1 MLDIIVIVFSAS
13 DTNIAPH
20 TSSHLEELLSHKI
33 SKHPWN
39 KLYETLQ
46 VPRIACEHQIVD
58 SYFSK
63 LKRMYR
69 AQWYGSSFRECLSVL
84 DQQVYDNITLAFT
97 ILTNTK
103 SREMYDRFGIVYGTT
118 SSTIEI
124 RNNYAENTTSN
135 C

>member
-1 MLDIIVIVFSAS
+1 MLDIFVVVLFEGNNAS
-13 DTNIAPH
+13 PH
-20 TSSHLEELLSHKI
+20 TRLQLEELLTHKI

-39 KLYETLQ
+39 KLYDALQ

-69 AQWYGSSFRECLSVL
+69 VQWYGSSFRECLSVL

-103 SREMYDRFGIVYGTT
+103 SRELYDRFGIVYGAS
-118 SSTIEI
+118 SSTMEI
-124 RNNYAENTTSN
+124 RNNY
-135 C
+135 